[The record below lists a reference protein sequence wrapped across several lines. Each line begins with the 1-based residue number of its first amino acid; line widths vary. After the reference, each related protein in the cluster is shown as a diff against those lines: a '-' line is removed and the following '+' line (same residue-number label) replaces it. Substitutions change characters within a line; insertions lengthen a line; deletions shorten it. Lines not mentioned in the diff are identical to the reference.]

1 MAAEDA
7 ARAAAEAEA
16 AEAVFLQWLVG
27 EWARDRAASR
37 GGEGEAA

>member
-7 ARAAAEAEA
+7 ARAAEAEA

>member
-7 ARAAAEAEA
+7 ARAAEAEA
-16 AEAVFLQWLVG
+16 AESVFLQWLVG